1 MEIPIEKEE
10 MPVKRM
16 RTRSMDIAEEES
28 LYSMSRYRISP
39 ETIGILNSKG
49 ITQLFPIQ
57 VQNLIVLF
65 NSQQA
70 LTFDAV
76 YDGKDLIGR
85 APTGQGKTLAFA
97 LPIVEKIYKLGLTP
111 PRRSR
116 YPLVLVLSPT
126 RELAQQIDEQVRM
139 VAPHRRSVCLFVSS
153 SSL

>member
-1 MEIPIEKEE
+1 MVEEKTEKKEKEIRKEKEVVEGKVDVNPSEKEDMEIPIEKEE

-65 NSQQA
+65 NSQ
-70 LTFDAV
+70 
-76 YDGKDLIGR
+76 
-85 APTGQGKTLAFA
+85 
-97 LPIVEKIYKLGLTP
+97 
-111 PRRSR
+111 
-116 YPLVLVLSPT
+116 
-126 RELAQQIDEQVRM
+126 
-139 VAPHRRSVCLFVSS
+139 
-153 SSL
+153 